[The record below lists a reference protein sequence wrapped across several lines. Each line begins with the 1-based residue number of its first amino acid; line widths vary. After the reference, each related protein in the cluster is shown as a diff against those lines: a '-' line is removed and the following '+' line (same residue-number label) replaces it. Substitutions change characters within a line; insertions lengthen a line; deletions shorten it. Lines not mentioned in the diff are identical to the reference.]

1 MRDWYFWASLP
12 PMALRSMPAQNVPP
26 APVRMAQRMSSL
38 PSISSQAS
46 FMPTSMGRLSAF
58 FASGRF
64 MVTMAVAPSRSNVRC
79 SVVTTV
85 PSRGRRRNG
94 DAEASEYR
102 SEPLDDGAR
111 RQRAAAAHRDQPVGA
126 VGPLELVEDRGDQP
140 APGGADRVAERD
152 G

>member
-1 MRDWYFWASLP
+1 MRAWYFSASLP

-85 PSRGRRRNG
+85 PSRGRRRNEWS
-94 DAEASEYR
+94 D
-102 SEPLDDGAR
+102 
-111 RQRAAAAHRDQPVGA
+111 VGA
-126 VGPLELVEDRGDQP
+126 AVRADAAYSRSMMVPVAS
-140 APGGADRVAERD
+140 APPQHIDTSP
-152 G
+152 

>member
-1 MRDWYFWASLP
+1 MRDWYFSPPLP

-64 MVTMAVAPSRSNVRC
+64 MVTMAVAPLRSNVRC

-85 PSRGRRRNG
+85 PSRGRRRNDRSD
-94 DAEASEYR
+94 DAVADTSE
-102 SEPLDDGAR
+102 SEPSLLQPLDDGAR
-111 RQRAAAAHRDQPVGA
+111 RQRTTAAHRHQPVG
-126 VGPLELVEDRGDQP
+126 LV
-140 APGGADRVAERD
+140 
-152 G
+152 

>member
-1 MRDWYFWASLP
+1 MRDWYFSASLP

-38 PSISSQAS
+38 LSISSQAS

-85 PSRGRRRNG
+85 PSRGRRRNVWSG
-94 DAEASEYR
+94 VADADEAEA
-102 SEPLDDGAR
+102 GTA
-111 RQRAAAAHRDQPVGA
+111 
-126 VGPLELVEDRGDQP
+126 
-140 APGGADRVAERD
+140 
-152 G
+152 